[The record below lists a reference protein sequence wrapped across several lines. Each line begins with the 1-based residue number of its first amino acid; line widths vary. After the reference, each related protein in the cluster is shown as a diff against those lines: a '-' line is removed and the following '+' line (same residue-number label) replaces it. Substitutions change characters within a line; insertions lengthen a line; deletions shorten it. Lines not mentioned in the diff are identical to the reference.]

1 MLLSSLLLIP
11 ILGIFL
17 IYSTT
22 SYKKLT
28 LDSTTPYENNI
39 YYKKI
44 ALGTSI
50 INLIISL
57 IIYISFDFSSNQ
69 FQFVSSLSDT
79 SFYSLYIGVDAQ
91 SIYFVLLTTFIIP
104 VTLLSN

>member
-50 INLIISL
+50 INLMISL

-69 FQFVSSLSDT
+69 FQFVEEHYNLSYFDI
-79 SFYSLYIGVDAQ
+79 FLGLDGL
-91 SIYFVLLTTFIIP
+91 SIYFVLLTTVIMPIAI
-104 VTLLSN
+104 LSG